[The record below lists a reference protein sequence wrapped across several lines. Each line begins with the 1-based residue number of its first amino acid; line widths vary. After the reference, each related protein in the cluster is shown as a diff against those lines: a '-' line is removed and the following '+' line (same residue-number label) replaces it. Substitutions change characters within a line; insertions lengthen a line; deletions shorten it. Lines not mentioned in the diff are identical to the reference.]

1 MNRELFESCN
11 WNPLV
16 QWASN
21 TSGQVTQ
28 ESKHSLGFML
38 WFMNFKV
45 NFVKLYSWN
54 KQEMKHR
61 KSKTL
66 RVYLSIS
73 KHEYVQNHVLDHTP
87 YSQMADMRE
96 KTSA

>member
-1 MNRELFESCN
+1 
-11 WNPLV
+11 
-16 QWASN
+16 
-21 TSGQVTQ
+21 
-28 ESKHSLGFML
+28 ML

-61 KSKTL
+61 KGKTL

-87 YSQMADMRE
+87 YSQMADMQE
-96 KTSA
+96 KTGA